1 MGSLDH
7 HLLNADSPDIALVVA
22 TPAERIESIRA
33 NGLSWKGPL
42 TMEQYIAREDFL
54 IQQDMVKDGWM
65 TCWVLVDRRL
75 RPDERP
81 ILSSCESIA
90 KRAFLAYKGNIETV
104 ITHGIG
110 SVFCPP
116 EHRGRGYAKRM
127 IIELSKIL
135 DTWQQER
142 GAGQGHPQCLFS
154 VLYSD
159 IGKSFY
165 AAHGWHPYASS
176 HFTLAPEAVGTAAV
190 NGSANGNGNSSG
202 NNGSVRITKGV
213 DMSIV
218 KDMSREDVLRY
229 MCSEPVMEQHKQ
241 KLKDASK
248 VSSKAIAAF
257 PPDFAHMSWHW
268 ARDEFYSQILRPEKG
283 ETHVKGAAVPSRKVF
298 MTWNRK
304 YGATPK
310 DCTLYILRTQ
320 HEEPSSPAERQGVV
334 EALAAILRRA
344 RVEAHEWNVDH
355 VQIWNP
361 SALVKEAIQI
371 ADPDAAEVHREKDSI
386 PCLKWDG
393 DKFGYGENVDWM
405 WNERYGW
412 C

>member
-42 TMEQYIAREDFL
+42 TMDEYIAREDFL

-65 TCWVLVDRRL
+65 TCWVLVDRTL
-75 RPDERP
+75 PPDERP

-90 KRAFLAYKGNIETV
+90 KRAFLAYNGNIETV

-110 SVFCPP
+110 SVYCRP
-116 EHRGRGYAKRM
+116 EYRGRGYAKRM

-135 DTWQQER
+135 DTWQQEK
-142 GAGQGHPQCLFS
+142 GQPCLFS

-165 AAHGWHPYASS
+165 AAHGWHPYPSS
-176 HFTLAPEAVGTAAV
+176 HFTLAPEAVHSGVNGTA
-190 NGSANGNGNSSG
+190 
-202 NNGSVRITKGV
+202 NGSVNGRTKGV

-241 KLKDASK
+241 KLKEASK
-248 VSSKAIAAF
+248 GSKAVVAF

-268 ARDEFYSQILRPEKG
+268 ARDEFYSRILRPEKG
-283 ETHVKGAAVPSRKVF
+283 EILVKGAAVPSRNVF

-304 YGATPK
+304 YGATQK
-310 DCTLYILRTQ
+310 DSTLYILRTQ
-320 HEEPSSPAERQGVV
+320 YEEPASAAERQATV
-334 EALAAILRRA
+334 EALAAVLQRA
-344 RVEAHEWNVDH
+344 RAEAQEWNVDH
-355 VQIWNP
+355 VEIWNP
-361 SALVKEAIQI
+361 SALVKEAILT
-371 ADPDAAEVHREKDSI
+371 ADSKAVEVHREKDSI

-393 DKFGYGENVDWM
+393 SKYEYGDNVDWM

>member
-75 RPDERP
+75 RPDKRP

-176 HFTLAPEAVGTAAV
+176 HFTLAPEAVGAAAV
-190 NGSANGNGNSSG
+190 NGSAMG
-202 NNGSVRITKGV
+202 
-213 DMSIV
+213 M
-218 KDMSREDVLRY
+218 
-229 MCSEPVMEQHKQ
+229 
-241 KLKDASK
+241 
-248 VSSKAIAAF
+248 
-257 PPDFAHMSWHW
+257 
-268 ARDEFYSQILRPEKG
+268 ILRPEKG

-320 HEEPSSPAERQGVV
+320 YEEPSSPAERQGVV

-344 RVEAHEWNVDH
+344 RTEAREWNVDH

-361 SALVKEAIQI
+361 SALVKEAILI
-371 ADPDAAEVHREKDSI
+371 ADLDAAEVHREKDSI